1 MRDTRTTL
9 NNLKLTNY
17 NCIKIIKWIL
27 KIIRSN
33 FGNKIMKTIIE
44 YCNFI
49 IYNYINMSE
58 KYFHK

>member
-9 NNLKLTNY
+9 NDLKLTNY
-17 NCIKIIKWIL
+17 NCIKIIKCIL
-27 KIIRSN
+27 KIIRYN

-49 IYNYINMSE
+49 IYTI
-58 KYFHK
+58 